1 MRLYVDTQKV
11 TFTVT
16 RNPEPKNDQNGQQR
30 HRKDDG
36 APMWTTQVMALDE
49 SGGEVINITVAGQQ
63 PGVTVGQMVIPV
75 NLEAIPWAANG
86 RSGVAYRADELQPV
100 SAESGV

>member
-1 MRLYVDTQKV
+1 MRLFVDTQKV

-16 RNPEPKNDQNGQQR
+16 RNPEPKNDQDGKQR
-30 HRKDDG
+30 HRRQDG

-63 PGVTVGQMVIPV
+63 PSATVGQMVTPV
-75 NLEAIPWAANG
+75 NLEAIPWATNG

-100 SAESGV
+100 TS

>member
-36 APMWTTQVMALDE
+36 APMWSTQVMALDE
-49 SGGEVINITVAGQQ
+49 TGAEIINITVAGQK
-63 PGVTVGQMVIPV
+63 PGVTVGQGVLPV
-75 NLEAIPWAANG
+75 NLEAIPWATKD
-86 RSGVAYRADELQPV
+86 RSGVAYRAEELQPV
-100 SAESGV
+100 TAESGV